1 VLVAEAVEVKV
12 EDLQVVL
19 EAIQYLVLL
28 QPMAVEAEVLG
39 ILDLH
44 QAEVQVEVELKLH
57 ITVDQLHK
65 VQAAEVQVMEIQ
77 VGEVTQVLEVVE
89 ELQVLEVLQLLLI
102 TVLVVHHVET
112 I

>member
-1 VLVAEAVEVKV
+1 LVAEAVEVKV

-28 QPMAVEAEVLG
+28 QPMVVEAEVLG

-44 QAEVQVEVELKLH
+44 QEEVQVEVELKLAP
-57 ITVDQLHK
+57 TVDQLHK

>member
-44 QAEVQVEVELKLH
+44 QEEVQVEVELKLH